1 MNLKLEWNLRKFE
14 ELEVDELYQLLR
26 LRSEVFVVEQQSI
39 FLDAD
44 NKDQQSWH
52 LLGKRNGQLLA
63 YSRIVPKGISYEYSA
78 IGRIVISPSAR
89 NQGLGKELMTV
100 SIEKLEGLYGKVT
113 IRIGAQQHLEKFY
126 NVFGFVQTSPAYDED
141 GIMHIEMTREV
152 VKTVEF

>member
-1 MNLKLEWNLRKFE
+1 MNLKLEWNLKKFE
-14 ELEVDELYQLLR
+14 ELEVEELYELLR

-52 LLGKRNGQLLA
+52 LLGKRNGELLA
-63 YSRIVPKGISYEYSA
+63 YSRIVPKEIAYEYAA
-78 IGRIVISPSAR
+78 IGRIVLSAQAR
-89 NQGLGKELMTV
+89 NQGLGKELMRV
-100 SIEKLEGLYGKVT
+100 SIDKVESLYGKVI
-113 IRIGAQQHLEKFY
+113 IRIGAQLYLEKFY
-126 NVFGFVQTSPAYDED
+126 NSFGFVRSSPAYDED